1 MTDAEQL
8 PVAVK
13 ALQGVG
19 ITVVVGGSVG
29 IDVGAGVGVNVG
41 ERVGI
46 DVGAA
51 VDVGGRLIV
60 GEVVGAMVGGSH
72 ATYAG
77 FVKSSISA
85 LESPLMA
92 SAAYEARMPSPDKS
106 MPNTALSAFRA
117 LEYSLIAASS
127 LTATAMSAP
136 LERPSTYVA
145 S

>member
-1 MTDAEQL
+1 M
-8 PVAVK
+8 V
-13 ALQGVG
+13 VG
-19 ITVVVGGSVG
+19 IIDVVGAGVG
-29 IDVGAGVGVNVG
+29 IDVGAGVGMDEG

-46 DVGAA
+46 DVGAG
-51 VDVGGRLIV
+51 VDVGAGLDD
-60 GEVVGAMVGGSH
+60 GEAVGAMVGGAH